1 MQAETV
7 WTLKYIF
14 VNAILIKHRP
24 LLTFTPTHA
33 IFHSKIWQHCW
44 IVLWGDVKELA
55 KRVQHPATSKNA
67 ATKILPFPKFIKNHA
82 TR

>member
-14 VNAILIKHRP
+14 VNAILIEHRP
-24 LLTFTPTHA
+24 LLTLTPTHA

-55 KRVQHPATSKNA
+55 RNA